1 MTIERDLT
9 RRGVLRTAGTAG
21 AVALTAAACGGTPE
35 SAATSGG
42 AASAGPTVEAGI
54 ALAAVQDVPVGGG
67 VILVKPK
74 VVVTQPTVGQ
84 FAAFSS
90 VCTHAG
96 CPVTEVKNG
105 FMVCPCHGSRFSV
118 ATGEP
123 TADSVAKTA
132 LAPTPVKVVDGKIV
146 RA

>member
-1 MTIERDLT
+1 MTIERNLT
-9 RRGVLRTAGTAG
+9 RRGVLRTVGSAG
-21 AVALTAAACGGTPE
+21 AAALTVAACGAKPE
-35 SAATSGG
+35 PAVTTGSQATLE
-42 AASAGPTVEAGI
+42 PTAEAGI
-54 ALAAVQDVPVGGG
+54 ALAAVQDVPIGGG
-67 VILVKPK
+67 VVLVEPK
-74 VVVTQPTVGQ
+74 VVVTQPTAGQ

-123 TADSVAKTA
+123 TADSVAKAA
-132 LAPTPVKVVDGKIV
+132 LAPTPVKVVDGEIV

>member
-42 AASAGPTVEAGI
+42 AASAEPTVEAGI

-74 VVVTQPTVGQ
+74 VVVTQPTAGQ

>member
-42 AASAGPTVEAGI
+42 AASAESTVEAGI

-74 VVVTQPTVGQ
+74 VVVTQPTAGQ

-96 CPVTEVKNG
+96 CPVTEVKDG

-132 LAPTPVKVVDGKIV
+132 LAPTPVKVVDGEIV